1 MNVKS
6 KSITDSAHFRNPVM
20 LIITYLDYILVF
32 FSIFLLS
39 FFRSIDGCDHQL
51 FIEAFGSN
59 ITLCLQDV
67 EMENEAIVSNG
78 FSG

>member
-1 MNVKS
+1 M
-6 KSITDSAHFRNPVM
+6 
-20 LIITYLDYILVF
+20 
-32 FSIFLLS
+32 IFLLS